1 MAKSDL
7 NDEFALYS
15 LRIFGTTTLA
25 IGGDISE
32 QVIQKK
38 GGDSPTRTRRI
49 RVITADSKRV
59 SRKLVVAREGNERQP
74 REGTAGGGK
83 L

>member
-32 QVIQKK
+32 QVIQK
-38 GGDSPTRTRRI
+38 
-49 RVITADSKRV
+49 
-59 SRKLVVAREGNERQP
+59 EGR
-74 REGTAGGGK
+74 
-83 L
+83 